1 MENLSNQNHF
11 EMMFKKAKNGI
22 YLSLFPSGHE

>member
-11 EMMFKKAKNGI
+11 EMMFKKAKNSI
-22 YLSLFPSGHE
+22 YSSAPPPPQL